1 MTDMDSAGLALL
13 ALVVATA
20 VHAGFQL
27 TVTTVVYPA
36 LARVDTD
43 RWSTAHDAHSRSI
56 VPVVAVTYL
65 SLAGACLWAVLAV
78 PSSAWVWTAGAGA
91 ALAGVT
97 TALVAA
103 PTHGALARG
112 RRPDLVHRLLIADRV
127 RALGA
132 VIALLAAVA
141 AAVG

>member
-78 PSSAWVWTAGAGA
+78 PSSAWVWTVGAGA

-97 TALVAA
+97 T
-103 PTHGALARG
+103 PWSRHPRTG
-112 RRPDLVHRLLIADRV
+112 RLLA
-127 RALGA
+127 G
-132 VIALLAAVA
+132 
-141 AAVG
+141 VGPIWCTGS